1 MDYRK
6 CKKIFEKKLKKVLT
20 YSYEYGRIYLS
31 QERKGMIIMVKT
43 IYYTIENGIKNLEW
57 IARNIETKEVVKEFE
72 DMQQALRFVNENEN
86 TELFDRTTKQVFEFL
101 RR

>member
-1 MDYRK
+1 
-6 CKKIFEKKLKKVLT
+6 
-20 YSYEYGRIYLS
+20 
-31 QERKGMIIMVKT
+31 MVKT

-57 IARNIETKEVVKEFE
+57 IARDIKTKEVVKEFE

-86 TELFDRTTKQVFEFL
+86 TELYDRTTKQVFEFI

>member
-1 MDYRK
+1 
-6 CKKIFEKKLKKVLT
+6 
-20 YSYEYGRIYLS
+20 
-31 QERKGMIIMVKT
+31 MVKT

-57 IARNIETKEVVKEFE
+57 IARDIKTKEIVKEFE

-86 TELFDRTTKQVFEFL
+86 TELYDRTTKQVFEFI

>member
-1 MDYRK
+1 
-6 CKKIFEKKLKKVLT
+6 
-20 YSYEYGRIYLS
+20 
-31 QERKGMIIMVKT
+31 MVKT

-57 IARNIETKEVVKEFE
+57 IARDIETKEVVKEFE

-86 TELFDRTTKQVFEFL
+86 TELYDRTTKQVFEFI